1 MRLKSN
7 RVWIMSLFSFKESMV
22 NRIFAIS
29 IVPSMIVI
37 LLMTAIFYFKSANL
51 VESEIM
57 LKQLPAQ
64 LGSVTQTI
72 KSEVQPYITQSKMMA
87 ISVYTRKWMAD
98 GLKDEGLAT
107 YQKSVNRQIK
117 DLNLSSIFFADLV
130 NNQIVING
138 QKMGPIQKDT
148 RDIWVTSTINNKKDY
163 LLMSDYQSISNVLA
177 VYINYKMYD
186 DNNKLIAIAGA
197 AADVQSLKTMI
208 QEQHLGTTGVYICID
223 DNGTI
228 QLHPQTEYIVKKTIN
243 DIEPGLMP
251 VVQNILAKE
260 EQYEFYTSP
269 KDGTEYIILATRDE
283 TLGWTVVGMVPKAE
297 IMEPLDGMLTLAASL
312 IAGAF
317 ILFILLNTYI
327 SRLLKRRLGLLE
339 LNLNLFAN
347 YFERK
352 SDRPELKRTRT
363 MDEVGRV
370 VTKLCDMSEHIE
382 EGLKD
387 NDKALQN
394 IKNTLNDL
402 NAGKLDAQ
410 VNYNAKDPYANALI
424 VTLNESIYN
433 ANEVM
438 THVTSVLSRFEE
450 DDFTARIEEHD
461 AQGKWGDLIEGINR
475 LGDAMS
481 HLLTTQHEMSINLK
495 EKSVIQSQSVETVT
509 NALNQQLNL
518 IDHTMEA
525 TQNINNSNAEVSNQ
539 TDQIEANASKI
550 QNVVA
555 SIRDVAEQTNLL
567 ALNAA
572 IEAAR
577 AGEHG
582 RGFAVVADE
591 VRALAGV
598 TQKSL
603 NEIIS
608 IADHLISSI
617 DTLQNAVHSQTSSI
631 ESIENASK
639 ELRTNSQNNA
649 ALVSEARV
657 MTNEL
662 SNIAEHINNEVAKK
676 RF

>member
-1 MRLKSN
+1 
-7 RVWIMSLFSFKESMV
+7 MSLFSFKESMV

-37 LLMTAIFYFKSANL
+37 LLMTAIFYCKSANL

-317 ILFILLNTYI
+317 ILFIILNTYI

-370 VTKLCDMSEHIE
+370 
-382 EGLKD
+382 
-387 NDKALQN
+387 
-394 IKNTLNDL
+394 
-402 NAGKLDAQ
+402 
-410 VNYNAKDPYANALI
+410 P
-424 VTLNESIYN
+424 
-433 ANEVM
+433 
-438 THVTSVLSRFEE
+438 
-450 DDFTARIEEHD
+450 
-461 AQGKWGDLIEGINR
+461 
-475 LGDAMS
+475 
-481 HLLTTQHEMSINLK
+481 
-495 EKSVIQSQSVETVT
+495 
-509 NALNQQLNL
+509 
-518 IDHTMEA
+518 
-525 TQNINNSNAEVSNQ
+525 
-539 TDQIEANASKI
+539 
-550 QNVVA
+550 
-555 SIRDVAEQTNLL
+555 
-567 ALNAA
+567 
-572 IEAAR
+572 
-577 AGEHG
+577 
-582 RGFAVVADE
+582 
-591 VRALAGV
+591 
-598 TQKSL
+598 
-603 NEIIS
+603 EIC
-608 IADHLISSI
+608 
-617 DTLQNAVHSQTSSI
+617 
-631 ESIENASK
+631 
-639 ELRTNSQNNA
+639 
-649 ALVSEARV
+649 
-657 MTNEL
+657 
-662 SNIAEHINNEVAKK
+662 
-676 RF
+676 

>member
-1 MRLKSN
+1 
-7 RVWIMSLFSFKESMV
+7 MSLFNFKESMV
-22 NRIFAIS
+22 NRMFAIS
-29 IVPSMIVI
+29 IVPSIIVI
-37 LLMTAIFYFKSANL
+37 LLITAIFYCKSANL

-72 KSEVQPYITQSKMMA
+72 KSEVQPYITKSKMMA

-197 AADVQSLKTMI
+197 AADVRSLKTMI

-228 QLHPQTEYIVKKTIN
+228 QLHPKTEYIVKKTIN

-327 SRLLKRRLGLLE
+327 SRLLKHRLGLLE

-363 MDEVGRV
+363 MDEIGRV
-370 VTKLCDMSEHIE
+370 ITKLCDMSERIE

-387 NDKALQN
+387 NDKALQA
-394 IKNTLNDL
+394 IKHTLNDL
-402 NAGKLDAQ
+402 NAGKLDGQ
-410 VNYNAKDPYANALI
+410 V
-424 VTLNESIYN
+424 T
-433 ANEVM
+433 
-438 THVTSVLSRFEE
+438 
-450 DDFTARIEEHD
+450 
-461 AQGKWGDLIEGINR
+461 
-475 LGDAMS
+475 
-481 HLLTTQHEMSINLK
+481 
-495 EKSVIQSQSVETVT
+495 KS
-509 NALNQQLNL
+509 
-518 IDHTMEA
+518 
-525 TQNINNSNAEVSNQ
+525 
-539 TDQIEANASKI
+539 
-550 QNVVA
+550 
-555 SIRDVAEQTNLL
+555 
-567 ALNAA
+567 
-572 IEAAR
+572 
-577 AGEHG
+577 
-582 RGFAVVADE
+582 
-591 VRALAGV
+591 
-598 TQKSL
+598 
-603 NEIIS
+603 
-608 IADHLISSI
+608 
-617 DTLQNAVHSQTSSI
+617 
-631 ESIENASK
+631 
-639 ELRTNSQNNA
+639 
-649 ALVSEARV
+649 
-657 MTNEL
+657 
-662 SNIAEHINNEVAKK
+662 
-676 RF
+676 

>member
-7 RVWIMSLFSFKESMV
+7 RVWIMSLFNFKESMV
-22 NRIFAIS
+22 NRMFAIS

-37 LLMTAIFYFKSANL
+37 LLITAIFYCKSANL

-72 KSEVQPYITQSKMMA
+72 KGEVQPYITQSKMMA
-87 ISVYTRKWMAD
+87 ISVYPRKWMAD

-243 DIEPGLMP
+243 DIEPGLMA
-251 VVQNILAKE
+251 VVQNILAKDD
-260 EQYEFYTSP
+260 QYEFYTSP

-370 VTKLCDMSEHIE
+370 VTKLCDMSERIE

-387 NDKALQN
+387 NDKALQA
-394 IKNTLNDL
+394 IKHTLNDL
-402 NAGKLDAQ
+402 NAGKLDGQ
-410 VNYNAKDPYANALI
+410 V
-424 VTLNESIYN
+424 T
-433 ANEVM
+433 
-438 THVTSVLSRFEE
+438 
-450 DDFTARIEEHD
+450 
-461 AQGKWGDLIEGINR
+461 
-475 LGDAMS
+475 
-481 HLLTTQHEMSINLK
+481 
-495 EKSVIQSQSVETVT
+495 KS
-509 NALNQQLNL
+509 
-518 IDHTMEA
+518 
-525 TQNINNSNAEVSNQ
+525 
-539 TDQIEANASKI
+539 
-550 QNVVA
+550 
-555 SIRDVAEQTNLL
+555 
-567 ALNAA
+567 
-572 IEAAR
+572 
-577 AGEHG
+577 
-582 RGFAVVADE
+582 
-591 VRALAGV
+591 
-598 TQKSL
+598 
-603 NEIIS
+603 
-608 IADHLISSI
+608 
-617 DTLQNAVHSQTSSI
+617 
-631 ESIENASK
+631 
-639 ELRTNSQNNA
+639 
-649 ALVSEARV
+649 
-657 MTNEL
+657 
-662 SNIAEHINNEVAKK
+662 
-676 RF
+676 

>member
-7 RVWIMSLFSFKESMV
+7 RVWIMSLFNFKESMV
-22 NRIFAIS
+22 NRMFAIS
-29 IVPSMIVI
+29 IVPSIIVI
-37 LLMTAIFYFKSANL
+37 LLITAIFYCKSANL

-98 GLKDEGLAT
+98 GLQDEGAAT

-148 RDIWVTSTINNKKDY
+148 RDIWVTSTINHKKDY

-197 AADVQSLKTMI
+197 AADVQSLRTMI

-228 QLHPQTEYIVKKTIN
+228 QLHPQTEYIAKKTIN
-243 DIEPGLMP
+243 DIEPGLMT
-251 VVQNILAKE
+251 VVQHILAKDD
-260 EQYEFYTSP
+260 QYEFYTSP

-370 VTKLCDMSEHIE
+370 VTKLCDMSERIE

-387 NDKALQN
+387 NDKALQA
-394 IKNTLNDL
+394 IKHTLNDL
-402 NAGKLDAQ
+402 NAGKLDGQ
-410 VNYNAKDPYANALI
+410 V
-424 VTLNESIYN
+424 T
-433 ANEVM
+433 
-438 THVTSVLSRFEE
+438 
-450 DDFTARIEEHD
+450 
-461 AQGKWGDLIEGINR
+461 
-475 LGDAMS
+475 
-481 HLLTTQHEMSINLK
+481 
-495 EKSVIQSQSVETVT
+495 KS
-509 NALNQQLNL
+509 
-518 IDHTMEA
+518 
-525 TQNINNSNAEVSNQ
+525 
-539 TDQIEANASKI
+539 
-550 QNVVA
+550 
-555 SIRDVAEQTNLL
+555 
-567 ALNAA
+567 
-572 IEAAR
+572 
-577 AGEHG
+577 
-582 RGFAVVADE
+582 
-591 VRALAGV
+591 
-598 TQKSL
+598 
-603 NEIIS
+603 
-608 IADHLISSI
+608 
-617 DTLQNAVHSQTSSI
+617 
-631 ESIENASK
+631 
-639 ELRTNSQNNA
+639 
-649 ALVSEARV
+649 
-657 MTNEL
+657 
-662 SNIAEHINNEVAKK
+662 
-676 RF
+676 